1 MGRKSARSVAQVSHD
16 GIELSG
22 TGSCICFNVRK
33 TARAVTQLYDAAL
46 RPLGL
51 RSTQFAILVAVAK
64 RGPIGVRGL
73 GELLVTDPT
82 TLSRS
87 LSKLEL
93 TGHLLITPGLDRR
106 ERFVR
111 LTRHG
116 RSALQKSIPR
126 WRMVQQTLLG
136 KLSEPEWRETRERLD
151 QIKNIALEASLEQ
164 YCIGAEDT
172 DPKRNRTLA
181 SRGPSD

>member
-1 MGRKSARSVAQVSHD
+1 MD
-16 GIELSG
+16 LSG

-46 RPLGL
+46 QPLGL

-64 RGPIGVRGL
+64 RGPIGVREL

-93 TGHLLITPGLDRR
+93 TGRLLITPGLDRR

-116 RSALQKSIPR
+116 RSVLQKSIPR
-126 WRMVQQTLLG
+126 WRMVQQTLLS
-136 KLSEPEWRETRERLD
+136 KLSEPEWHDTRERLD
-151 QIKNIALEASLEQ
+151 QIKNVALDAYSEQ
-164 YCIGAEDT
+164 PCVGAEDT
-172 DPKRNRTLA
+172 SPKRSRNLA
-181 SRGPSD
+181 SGGPSD